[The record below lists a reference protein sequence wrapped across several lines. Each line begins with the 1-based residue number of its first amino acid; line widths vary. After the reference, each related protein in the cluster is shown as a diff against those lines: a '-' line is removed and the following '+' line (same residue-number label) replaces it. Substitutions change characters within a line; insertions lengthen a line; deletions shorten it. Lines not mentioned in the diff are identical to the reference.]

1 MPLFSSLPRAKSITK
16 EVLEAR
22 VGAQRASV
30 LPGRGDGAADL
41 VEPVRH
47 KDDVVQGS
55 FLRRFRRLE
64 HDEAFPVGI
73 EGEVP
78 LATTVCK
85 LPLRSQTGPWVGGSF
100 I

>member
-1 MPLFSSLPRAKSITK
+1 MPLFSSFPRAKSITK

-30 LPGRGDGAADL
+30 LPGGGGAAADL

-47 KDDVVQGS
+47 QIDVVKDS

-64 HDEAFPVGI
+64 HGEAFPVGI

-85 LPLRSQTGPWVGGSF
+85 LPLRPQPGPWVGGSF